1 MNIPNTSGVS
11 SPTISVPP
19 NACDSHMHI
28 YDPKFPQAAD
38 AAALQAAA
46 SVDEYRLLQKRLGTT
61 RTVVVTPRNYFTD
74 NRVTLDAIARLG
86 PAHTRG
92 IAVLRD
98 DVSDATLRALHDG
111 GIRGIRFSLYT
122 PTNAAAT
129 FEMVEPLA
137 ARIKDMG
144 WHLQLH
150 WTADQIAAHA
160 DMLNRIETAIVFDHM
175 GRLPQPAGASHP
187 GHAVIKRLLDLGKT
201 WVKLSGPY
209 LDTKVGRTGNYL
221 DIDTVAQSWIAA
233 NSDRMVW
240 GSDWPHPTEHDK
252 PDDAELM
259 SLLGRWTDDASVIH
273 KILVSNP
280 EKLYEFETIS
290 P

>member
-1 MNIPNTSGVS
+1 MNIPNTSGVI
-11 SPTISVPP
+11 SPKISVPP

-38 AAALQAAA
+38 AAALLAAA

-86 PAHTRG
+86 PSQTRG
-92 IAVLRD
+92 VAVLRD

-111 GIRGIRFSLYT
+111 GVRGIRFSLYT
-122 PTNAAAT
+122 PTNAAAS

-144 WHLQLH
+144 WHVQLH

-160 DMLNRIETAIVFDHM
+160 DMLKRIETTIVFDHM
-175 GRLPQPAGASHP
+175 GRLPQPAGISHP

-209 LDTKVGRTGNYL
+209 LDTKVGRAGDYL
-221 DIDTVAQSWIAA
+221 DIDAVAQSWIAA

-259 SLLGRWTDDASVIH
+259 NLLGRWTDDASVIQ

-280 EKLYEFETIS
+280 EKLYGFDAIS
-290 P
+290 L